1 MKFLSKDGA
10 CLWSDFDEA
19 CEAAGGMLG
28 LLSQR
33 LARQF
38 DGIPAHLRRLNPWY
52 SACEASCPDE
62 PGANAA
68 NG

>member
-10 CLWSDFDEA
+10 CLWSDLDEA

-33 LARQF
+33 LARQL
-38 DGIPAHLRRLNPWY
+38 DGIPIHLRRLNPWY
-52 SACEASCPDE
+52 SACEPGCPDD
-62 PGANAA
+62 PTANARS
-68 NG
+68 G